1 MVWVHVVLA
10 TVTWLVVLWAVAAA
24 GQLVPRSASV
34 SDLERRLAPEELK
47 LPIGQTG

>member
-10 TVTWLVVLWAVAAA
+10 TISWLTVLWAVAAA

-34 SDLERRLAPEELK
+34 SDLERQPAPRELE
-47 LPIGQTG
+47 PVGRTG